1 MLKML
6 VLKIIHIFFV
16 YLVKDSYHQSS
27 EQIKESY
34 PALHI
39 LLLVLQKTRKEKLFV
54 LKENISKAEENGAT
68 YVGARLTNTRRFQ
81 CKPAILNILL
91 SPFGKKKF

>member
-1 MLKML
+1 M
-6 VLKIIHIFFV
+6 
-16 YLVKDSYHQSS
+16 
-27 EQIKESY
+27 
-34 PALHI
+34 
-39 LLLVLQKTRKEKLFV
+39 TRKEKLFV

-91 SPFGKKKF
+91 SPFGKKKFQRSVLCANAMPYKDIHVTLANKNCSDQRGLMEVEHQNHGK